1 MNGYS
6 FGDNLQK
13 VRNEIGCDKLSL
25 KQLVDFY
32 YRYYLPAVV
41 RGRGKELLSVFLKS
55 NVTVNMSLE
64 NIRMNNDIVFDKPM
78 NMSSDQVSDDL
89 VSNDIIEALLEGST
103 IENVES
109 SLDCNSLPMNERN
122 HLEVLEEQDEITR
135 DDSSSSDSEKDT
147 KQTSYSTH
155 TLNNEDSTMVA
166 DSSEDAGSEVLTV
179 PSSTSLLPLDVY
191 FTSFEIPNGA
201 EDCSELDSVIKPE
214 IKLYRYQNRKSINK
228 KSTSS
233 LKKIESL
240 IIDKLESSSNNMLYS
255 DDYIQKQLL
264 PVNKKTLMTGKS
276 NYKKQRKQPRVNS
289 STESEID
296 SMKSKKRSFTTDK
309 KEKNLRHSDDRSTE
323 LDVDPLLMRSERR
336 RGRPPKRFR
345 GDDSFS
351 PSEEYFPTL
360 TTSPSNVQSSNM
372 QEQMNVMMLERENIK
387 KHYIIKSLIFL
398 RAIILNYSVNDYIM
412 VAEAL
417 QNDTNTYDVSNVLAL
432 LQNNSNLS
440 NDFQSLISYK
450 NDNNLI

>member
-25 KQLVDFY
+25 KELVDFY

-191 FTSFEIPNGA
+191 FTSFETPNGA

-309 KEKNLRHSDDRSTE
+309 KEKNLRHSDDR
-323 LDVDPLLMRSERR
+323 R
-336 RGRPPKRFR
+336 
-345 GDDSFS
+345 
-351 PSEEYFPTL
+351 
-360 TTSPSNVQSSNM
+360 
-372 QEQMNVMMLERENIK
+372 
-387 KHYIIKSLIFL
+387 
-398 RAIILNYSVNDYIM
+398 
-412 VAEAL
+412 
-417 QNDTNTYDVSNVLAL
+417 VL
-432 LQNNSNLS
+432 S
-440 NDFQSLISYK
+440 
-450 NDNNLI
+450 